1 MALPFATH
9 NHSASTVAEKTTELH
24 GIDEYGSLYK
34 VDSSNLTDALDFRIL
49 GVNSGAWMGRIDCVL
64 VHYRQESHASPLH
77 MELLHVNNDL
87 LWATVITET
96 N

>member
-1 MALPFATH
+1 MALPFATRIY
-9 NHSASTVAEKTTELH
+9 SASTIAENTTKLR
-24 GIDEYGSLYK
+24 GIDEYGSLYR

-49 GVNSGAWMGRIDCVL
+49 GVNSGACMGRIDCVL
-64 VHYRQESHASPLH
+64 VHYRQESPASPLH
-77 MELLHVNNDL
+77 MELLHVNNDF